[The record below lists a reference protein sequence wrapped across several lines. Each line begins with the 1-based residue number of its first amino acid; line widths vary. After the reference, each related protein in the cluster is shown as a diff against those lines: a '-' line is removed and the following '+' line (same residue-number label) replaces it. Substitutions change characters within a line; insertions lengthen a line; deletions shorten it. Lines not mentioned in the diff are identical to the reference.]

1 MKVIPTALLLSSG
14 GIVVA
19 QDAAAP
25 VLISSSGADAG
36 SSDPIPAQISFDPDD
51 ATPFDEMDPA
61 VPELFGGN
69 GDGSDAD
76 MFGDF
81 GGLLSGIF
89 GGGGTIGAAGDGDG
103 QDDVMFGG
111 LNDLLS
117 GMFGGSDSDPDAQG
131 NGILEQLLDAS
142 LSGISESFD
151 LECPSSC
158 DNPDLCQGD
167 LMSLMMG
174 GTDILQE
181 MCDTGCIPI
190 VVLDACGSNADA
202 VDGTAGI
209 FIAST
214 GMCDF
219 VNCCAVTEQEETG
232 DTAAAVVVSSTRS
245 KFDECQET
253 LPEMEDLFTTAALPL
268 GDSVNTTTTSDFG
281 GPLDV
286 DFDMGDFQDTIEE
299 IADGFEEVLDQLFE
313 DGMLSEMF
321 ANLFDSSSIPAF
333 CSDETCDA
341 PTGFCDCFSG
351 DLAQCNTEVISQAC
365 TTDAFST
372 CSPEGFTEFCS
383 NECGQTNKGSDILH
397 MCAMCNV
404 VTCCSKDNSE
414 MEGCLTEAFEDHSQE
429 FMDDVDAI
437 FSELED
443 FLGGMDLEG
452 MITEVLG
459 DMESM
464 KWCPDDKT
472 CPEPLGQQFCDM
484 ANGGPSQSAVDS
496 DVAISPRM
504 GLQSFDFGNM
514 ETDLDKMCSSDMIL
528 SCGPVDMKAKC
539 DSVCGSDGNN
549 GIMKEAFCHLCG
561 LATCCESGD
570 KTFSECSSAT
580 YVVSSDD
587 SATTNQDEDSTSEP
601 PNGESEATDEAN
613 TASASGGAIELEADF
628 TEATTEEG
636 AEPEEAEPEAA
647 ELDPSQITAL
657 ENSRFEKENSGVTFS
672 SVSFFTAI
680 ISTGLVL
687 ALY

>member
-1 MKVIPTALLLSSG
+1 MKVVPTALLLSSG
-14 GIVVA
+14 GIVIVA

-25 VLISSSGADAG
+25 VLISSSSGADAG
-36 SSDPIPAQISFDPDD
+36 SSDPIPTQISFDPDD
-51 ATPFDEMDPA
+51 ETDFA
-61 VPELFGGN
+61 VPELFGGD
-69 GDGSDAD
+69 GDAG

-81 GGLLSGIF
+81 GDLLSGIF

-117 GMFGGSDSDPDAQG
+117 GIFGGSDSDPDGQG
-131 NGILEQLLDAS
+131 NGILEQLLDAG
-142 LSGISESFD
+142 LSGISEPFD

-190 VVLDACGSNADA
+190 IVLDACGSDAAA
-202 VDGTAGI
+202 VDGTAGS

-219 VNCCAVTEQEETG
+219 VNCCVVTEQEETG
-232 DTAAAVVVSSTRS
+232 DATTTTTAVVVSSTRS

-253 LPEMEDLFTTAALPL
+253 LPEMEDLFASAAFPL

-281 GPLDV
+281 GPFDM
-286 DFDMGDFQDTIEE
+286 DFDMGDFHDTIEE
-299 IADGFEEVLDQLFE
+299 IADGFEEVLDQFFG

-321 ANLFDSSSIPAF
+321 ANIFDSSSIPAF
-333 CSDETCDA
+333 CAVETCKDA
-341 PTGFCDCFSG
+341 PSGFCDCFGG

-372 CSPEGFTEFCS
+372 CAPEGFTEFCR
-383 NECGQTNKGSDILH
+383 NECDQSGSDILH

-414 MEGCLTEAFEDHSQE
+414 MEGCLSEAFEDHSQE
-429 FMDDVDAI
+429 FMDDADAI

-452 MITEVLG
+452 MLTEVLG
-459 DMESM
+459 DLESM

-484 ANGGPSQSAVDS
+484 ANGGPSQSAIDS
-496 DVAISPRM
+496 DIAISPRM
-504 GLQSFDFGNM
+504 GLQSFDLGNM
-514 ETDLDKMCSSDMIL
+514 EMDLDKMCSSDMIL

-539 DSVCGSDGNN
+539 DSVCGADGND

-561 LATCCESGD
+561 LAACCEGGD

-580 YVVSSDD
+580 YIPTGN
-587 SATTNQDEDSTSEP
+587 SATTNQDEDSTPEP
-601 PNGESEATDEAN
+601 PNGEAEVTDETN
-613 TASASGGAIELEADF
+613 TASASVEALEADF
-628 TEATTEEG
+628 TEASTEE
-636 AEPEEAEPEAA
+636 EEADPEAA

-657 ENSRFEKENSGVTFS
+657 ENSRFEKENSGVTFFS
-672 SVSFFTAI
+672 SASFFTAI

>member
-1 MKVIPTALLLSSG
+1 MKVIPSALLLSSW
-14 GIVVA
+14 GIVIA

-25 VLISSSGADAG
+25 VLISSSGADTG

-51 ATPFDEMDPA
+51 ATPFGETDFA
-61 VPELFGGN
+61 VPELFGG
-69 GDGSDAD
+69 DGSDAG

-81 GGLLSGIF
+81 GDLLSGIF
-89 GGGGTIGAAGDGDG
+89 DGGGTIGAAGDGNGDG

-117 GMFGGSDSDPDAQG
+117 EMFGGSDSDPDGQG

-142 LSGISESFD
+142 LSGISEPFD

-158 DNPDLCQGD
+158 DKPDLCQGD

-202 VDGTAGI
+202 VDETAGL

-219 VNCCAVTEQEETG
+219 VNCCVVTEQEETG
-232 DTAAAVVVSSTRS
+232 DAAATTVVVSSTRA
-245 KFDECQET
+245 KFEECQGK
-253 LPEMEDLFTTAALPL
+253 LPEMEDLLSSAVFPL
-268 GDSVNTTTTSDFG
+268 GDSVNTTTTSDLG
-281 GPLDV
+281 GPFDV

-299 IADGFEEVLDQLFE
+299 IVDGFAEVLDHFFG

-321 ANLFDSSSIPAF
+321 ANIFDSSSIPAF
-333 CSDETCDA
+333 CAVETCNNA
-341 PTGFCDCFSG
+341 PPGFCDCFSG

-365 TTDAFST
+365 TTGAFST
-372 CSPEGFTEFCS
+372 CAPEGFTEFCS
-383 NECGQTNKGSDILH
+383 NECDQTNNGSDILH

-414 MEGCLTEAFEDHSQE
+414 MEGCLSEAFEDHSQE

-452 MITEVLG
+452 MMTEVLG

-484 ANGGPSQSAVDS
+484 ANGGPSQLAIDS
-496 DVAISPRM
+496 DIAISPRM
-504 GLQSFDFGNM
+504 GLQSFDLGNM
-514 ETDLDKMCSSDMIL
+514 EMDLDKMCSSDMIL

-539 DSVCGSDGNN
+539 DSVCGADGND

-561 LATCCESGD
+561 LASCCESGD
-570 KTFSECSSAT
+570 KTFSECSSAA

-587 SATTNQDEDSTSEP
+587 SATTNQDEGSTSEP
-601 PNGESEATDEAN
+601 PNEESEVTDEAN
-613 TASASGGAIELEADF
+613 TASASDGALEADF
-628 TEATTEEG
+628 TAASTEEG
-636 AEPEEAEPEAA
+636 EELEGAEPEAA

-672 SVSFFTAI
+672 SASFFTAI